1 MRVAV
6 LAAVQYWRLRDT
18 RAVLLHVTR
27 VTVAVVAVRV
37 AVLAAVER
45 GLLGDDAGAV
55 LFGVALVAVAVVTM
69 EVSVTTT
76 FLDGLLGDDT
86 GEAVRDIALVA
97 VAVVTMEVS
106 VTATFLDGLLGD
118 DTGEAVRD
126 IALVAVAV
134 VAVEVSISSTLDF
147 VGVGIRS
154 AACGEENR
162 RRGQEGQSKRS
173 RMHHG
178 SRHMGEMAR
187 SLQAAS
193 ARLAISHV

>member
-1 MRVAV
+1 MPHERA
-6 LAAVQYWRLRDT
+6 LRGASRRGSRGT

-27 VTVAVVAVRV
+27 VTVAVVAMGM

-55 LFGVALVAVAVVTM
+55 LLGVALVAVAVVTM
-69 EVSVTTT
+69 QVSVATT

-86 GEAVRDIALVA
+86 GETFRDIAVVA
-97 VAVVTMEVS
+97 VAVVSMEVS
-106 VTATFLDGLLGD
+106 
-118 DTGEAVRD
+118 
-126 IALVAVAV
+126 IP
-134 VAVEVSISSTLDF
+134 STLDV
-147 VGVGIRS
+147 VGVGVRS
-154 AACGEENR
+154 AAGGEENR

-187 SLQAAS
+187 SAQVAS
-193 ARLAISHV
+193 ARLAVSHA